1 MIYILCLKIFLVRIL
16 DVSLGTFRTIL
27 TVKGKTLYASLVG
40 FFEILVWFLIV
51 KEALNTTESGLIIG
65 ISYSLGFAVGTYVGG
80 ILSNKFIVMPVSVQI
95 VTSKFEDLLV
105 SLKEKFG
112 YSVIDIKGLD
122 DSVAKKMILVETTN
136 KHTSELTNIVNN
148 ITHINNKTNKAMNR
162 YPVSRFPKPILYN
175 IPLLMKLLP
184 LFLIYFCLS
193 NHIQN
198 SVQVL
203 MIIKLNLYSTCS
215 IAL

>member
-51 KEALNTTESGLIIG
+51 KEVLNTNESGLIIG

-105 SLKEKFG
+105 PLKEKFG

-122 DSVAKKMILVETTN
+122 DSVTKKMILVETTN
-136 KHTSELTNIVNN
+136 KHTSELTNIVNDIDASAFIIVN
-148 ITHINNKTNKAMNR
+148 ETK
-162 YPVSRFPKPILYN
+162 F
-175 IPLLMKLLP
+175 
-184 LFLIYFCLS
+184 
-193 NHIQN
+193 IQN
-198 SVQVL
+198 GFF
-203 MIIKLNLYSTCS
+203 K
-215 IAL
+215 